1 MNRRN
6 ILLTATAIAAAAPF
20 LTRLTGVTPAQAQTA
35 NAALISDNDRL
46 LGDPEAPVTI
56 LEYSSLTCPHCAS
69 FHTQTLPQVKE
80 EWIDTGKAKLVYRHF
95 PLDRLAL
102 YAAMTASCLPTDRA
116 YFAFLDVLFKTQ
128 DQWSRAQD
136 PMGELGAMARTA
148 GLGQEKFEACVAD
161 QDLADSILQQRLDG
175 SQAFDIQATPTF
187 VINGKKVSGALPY
200 EDFAKTLSE
209 VHEAS

>member
-20 LTRLTGVTPAQAQTA
+20 VTRLTGVTPAQAQTA
-35 NAALISDNDRL
+35 NAALVSDTDRV

-102 YAAMTASCLPTDRA
+102 YAAMTASCLP
-116 YFAFLDVLFKTQ
+116 
-128 DQWSRAQD
+128 
-136 PMGELGAMARTA
+136 MAT
-148 GLGQEKFEACVAD
+148 
-161 QDLADSILQQRLDG
+161 
-175 SQAFDIQATPTF
+175 
-187 VINGKKVSGALPY
+187 
-200 EDFAKTLSE
+200 
-209 VHEAS
+209 

>member
-1 MNRRN
+1 M
-6 ILLTATAIAAAAPF
+6 
-20 LTRLTGVTPAQAQTA
+20 TPAQAQTA
-35 NAALISDNDRL
+35 NAALVSDTDRV

-116 YFAFLDVLFKTQ
+116 YFAFLDVL
-128 DQWSRAQD
+128 R
-136 PMGELGAMARTA
+136 P
-148 GLGQEKFEACVAD
+148 GLGKKSSR
-161 QDLADSILQQRLDG
+161 LASRTKISRIPSCNSAWTAHRLLTFRQRRP
-175 SQAFDIQATPTF
+175 S
-187 VINGKKVSGALPY
+187 
-200 EDFAKTLSE
+200 
-209 VHEAS
+209 